1 MTRTNGFLCYA
12 HRDGQSPSRAYV
24 GELQLHLNPLQP
36 GHHHRAWSDQDIR
49 DGADWPAEVRQA
61 LDSAA
66 YAVLFVNI
74 EFLNSEFV
82 EQVELPALL
91 EAAQRDGLLVLAVR
105 VGHCQLP
112 DWLARIQFSNHDEG
126 PLAALKRPTRDRI
139 YETVA
144 KRVAEQLNGAPGQS
158 QAVRL
163 MAETSLSSTDK
174 AARAIVGPDVDAAP
188 TAPLYLADALSR
200 YAAKDLEGIREQYRR
215 GERADA
221 IAALDALL
229 AADTWAALAPSLR
242 GRMLRTA
249 ALYQLVAENIA
260 KARDLAKRAD
270 TEDPEGDGQVLAA
283 HLALREDGATATLT
297 LLHQPRSPE
306 ARHLKAAILIEAGDA
321 EGALAAIGSGGR
333 DAGTPSSTDTEP
345 APTPDSQ
352 SVPELDTLATANTT
366 GETWR
371 LRALALLALGRLT
384 DAVEAIEQARS
395 LAPDWL
401 SVRSAAAVVDF
412 WRACTP
418 AALTLTE
425 RPLWPMPFARALVR
439 ADAGAHAA
447 LAEAERE
454 FEAVASAMPEG
465 SAEWGHWM
473 TWRLIALLAAGSPR
487 EEATELADRLL
498 AGSGPVHPWALLWAR
513 FFELD
518 LDRCRLP
525 ERLAAV
531 TPEDDNFVVLH
542 GLLIELRLADG
553 DAEPVLDDLLALDPI
568 LTAQGH
574 HDAAGQWRVFALTA
588 AGRCEEAVSV
598 ANLVTD
604 PRLRLRLRLHIAR
617 VQEQAV
623 PGSHKAAAAALL
635 AADPGPDALAE
646 ACEAHALSG
655 DWAFVAAHADA
666 LLEAIPTPAS
676 LRFLAVATWNQGEYQ
691 RCLSALDE
699 HRHVYPDGRLPQ
711 DLALLRVRCQGMLGE
726 VSQAAREARRLYEED
741 PSPEGLITLVNAQLQ
756 CADLE
761 GMRQSLR
768 RMLGLDGVPGDALMQ
783 AAGLAGLTGDRDLA
797 VSLWRLA
804 SETGSA
810 APTFAVQAAMTG
822 SMLGLEDEAAPWF
835 QRMAESTESGDSGV
849 MRLHISEMPELL
861 RAQREG
867 SQRVESLYRAGEI
880 PAHLLSEPGFPPL
893 SVLFHRIPDSNRQNP
908 DPLRQPPVLLRH
920 GSRPMKGEEHGSGIK
935 GRLILDITALLTA
948 ADLGLLDRI
957 EARRQPSYL
966 TPNWHPLLLEE
977 IRRLRPVQ
985 PERIAANRRIAELVR
1000 AGAIQLVDLAA
1011 LPDPPADLADLLGD
1025 HQARELLY
1033 VREIGGY
1040 LVDSLP
1046 LRRSDFSHW
1055 EPIESPPD
1063 WASCLTGPRPLL
1075 DLALR
1080 EGLIDTAAHG
1090 RASLLF
1096 ASEPADSPHLESRLG
1111 VILISP
1117 DILSLLAQTDLLSV
1131 LCHRFRI
1138 ATPADLSRQTEVALS
1153 QHEAN
1158 ERLAV
1163 WLQQLIDRVALGLKR
1178 GVYLVT
1184 PTQKPPTESDD
1195 QPTHGLD
1202 DLLRFR
1208 GEPGDLI
1215 WIDDRLLSGFPS
1227 TETSQIVGIVEVLD
1241 LLRAS
1246 GGITDAERFQW
1257 LAQLRAGNYLYV
1269 PLDDQEILYW
1279 LSQAHSKSGNLIV
1292 PPQLE
1297 VLARYWSACLF
1308 QSDGLQLKPTER
1320 HPHGELVFVASSR
1333 STIDRVLA
1341 AIWSDSRLGERRKRQ
1356 RVDWVLDRLYVGMD
1370 DILLLIPASEPNR
1383 DVNLPGTE
1391 TGMLVAMAFTMM
1403 NGPPPKPETDKTP
1416 AERYLEWICERVID
1430 PRLRADPEVVVPAA
1444 GTIGRLLLGMLR
1456 DDSEPAVAAVLGAW
1470 TLRLLRILPDA
1481 LRRELH
1487 KDQVLMQR
1495 LGLTEVTVAEIDGL
1509 CFAAR
1514 ELWPAVENALR
1525 GVVPILKDADNDKAV
1540 TLRLVSPPDALQ
1552 PVLELADAK
1561 GKPIGRHYFEHSEI
1575 LYPSRDLRLQ
1585 ALQRHPHWWDGQPD
1599 GAEAVEQILA
1609 GIDPPERRIQE
1620 LARLAAQSADGH
1632 YLALEAQWRRDRGV
1646 PIDRCFPPALD
1657 SILTYVR
1664 CAENDGDGGRLADR
1678 CWDALGRPVP
1688 VERGLPERLRRI
1700 TLLPCPLPDA
1710 VRSEISDLDA
1720 EQAQGL
1726 LKALSAALVDPV
1738 GRLHLLDLAL
1748 TVSGTLLDALEIAQ
1762 AQIDYLTTSD
1772 FDTELRLVLTLID
1785 IGYRAFETGK
1795 TADSRPQERLLA
1807 AWIHAAQVLRILL
1820 SGGADLAALAERLEH
1835 WSPVPLRD
1843 LYAVLG
1849 QPFQDVAWPGNV
1861 QTADVVFVGL
1871 GAILNRHQ
1879 ATTARVNLD
1888 RVRERIDLFLS
1899 WQPDPATDLHLL
1911 RDPYLLSDVLGCLWG
1926 GDRSQHL
1933 AGLMVPEAASRFS
1946 AAAFTSR
1953 LDDLLTT
1960 LTEAPTRTDLWQLLW
1975 LLVGRGSLPSMLA
1988 ERLDAIISG
1997 LDLNA
2002 ITRSDP
2008 NMIMPLMELAV
2019 RHASDRARIENCI
2032 NQWSEGIDSG
2042 TSPMPGFAEQVGEGA
2057 RDAFIDRLVNWMH
2070 GLAVRHP
2077 DHPDAEFARLLDGM
2091 ILRSRRVAAYM
2102 RGPLTSIAR
2111 QMPFARHRTL
2121 RRSLLCA
2128 RSRPEPI
2135 PTDSA
2140 RLSQTGRQDQ

>member
-12 HRDGQSPSRAYV
+12 HRGGKSPSREYV

-82 EQVELPALL
+82 ERVELPALL
-91 EAAQRDGLLVLAVR
+91 EAARRDGLLLLAVWVR
-105 VGHCQLP
+105 PCRLP
-112 DWLARIQFSNHDEG
+112 DWLARIQFSNPVET
-126 PLAALKRPTRDRI
+126 PLAALKPTTRDRVYMAI
-139 YETVA
+139 AE
-144 KRVAEQLNGAPGQS
+144 RVAEHLNGSPGQS

-163 MAETSLSSTDK
+163 MAETSPSSADK
-174 AARAIVGPDVDAAP
+174 AASAIVGPDVDAVP
-188 TAPLYLADALSR
+188 SAPLDLAEPLSR
-200 YAAKDLEGIREQYRR
+200 LVAGELERIREQYRR

-221 IAALDALL
+221 IAGLDALL
-229 AADTWAALAPSLR
+229 AADTWAALDPSLR

-249 ALYQLVAENIA
+249 ALYRLGAEDIA

-283 HLALREDGATATLT
+283 HLALREDGATAALT

-306 ARHLKAAILIEAGDA
+306 ARHLKAAILVEAGDA

-439 ADAGAHAA
+439 ADAEARTA
-447 LAEAERE
+447 LAEAAQS
-454 FEAVASAMPEG
+454 FAAVASAVPEG

-473 TWRLIALLAAGSPR
+473 TWRLIALLSAGSPR
-487 EEATELADRLL
+487 DEATTLANRLL
-498 AGSGPVHPWALLWAR
+498 SGDGPIHPWPLLWAR

-518 LDRCRLP
+518 LDRPLLK
-525 ERLAAV
+525 ERLATV
-531 TPEDDNFVVLH
+531 TQEDDNFAVLR

-553 DAEPVLDDLLALDPI
+553 EIEAVLDDLATWDPI

-574 HDAAGQWRVFALTA
+574 RDIARQWRVFALTA
-588 AGRCEEAVSV
+588 TGRFDEAVAV
-598 ANLVTD
+598 ADSATD
-604 PRLRLRLRLHIAR
+604 PRLCLRLKLHIAR
-617 VQEQAV
+617 AQEQAA

-635 AADPGPDALAE
+635 DADPGPDTLSE
-646 ACEAHALSG
+646 ACEAHALSR

-676 LRFLAVATWNQGEYQ
+676 LRLLAVATWNQGEYQ

-726 VSQAAREARRLYEED
+726 VSQAAREARRLYEEH

-810 APTFAVQAAMTG
+810 TPTFAVQAAMTG

-920 GSRPMKGEEHGSGIK
+920 GSRPMIGEEHGSGIK

-985 PERIAANRRIAELVR
+985 PERVAANRRIAELVR
-1000 AGAIQLVDLAA
+1000 ASAIQLVDLAM

-1025 HQARELLY
+1025 HQARALFY
-1033 VREIGGY
+1033 AREIGGY
-1040 LVDSLP
+1040 LVDFLP
-1046 LRRSDFSHW
+1046 LRRPDFSHW
-1055 EPIESPPD
+1055 EPIELPPD
-1063 WASCLTGPRPLL
+1063 WASYLTGPRPLL
-1075 DLALR
+1075 DLTLW
-1080 EGLIDTAAHG
+1080 EGRIDTAAHG

-1096 ASEPADSPHLESRLG
+1096 ASEPTDSPHLENHPEVLLVSPG
-1111 VILISP
+1111 V
-1117 DILSLLAQTDLLSV
+1117 LSLLAQADLLSV
-1131 LCHRFRI
+1131 FCHRFRI
-1138 ATPADLSRQTEVALS
+1138 AIPTDLWHQTEAELS
-1153 QHEAN
+1153 QQEAN
-1158 ERLAV
+1158 ERLIV
-1163 WLQQLIDRVALGLKR
+1163 WVQKLIERVSTRLGEGVCRVA
-1178 GVYLVT
+1178 
-1184 PTQKPPTESDD
+1184 PTQNPPAEQYS
-1195 QPTHGLD
+1195 QPMNGLD
-1202 DLLRFR
+1202 DLLHFR
-1208 GEPGDLI
+1208 GEPNDVI
-1215 WIDDRLLSGFPS
+1215 WIDDRLLSSFPS
-1227 TETSQIVGIVEVLD
+1227 TETSRIVGIVEILE

-1246 GGITDAERFQW
+1246 GGITDTERFQW
-1257 LAQLRAGNYLYV
+1257 LAQLRAGNHRYI

-1279 LSQAHSKSGNLIV
+1279 VGQAHSDSGNLIV

-1297 VLARYWSACLF
+1297 VLARYWSACLS
-1308 QSDGLQLKPTER
+1308 QSDGLQVKPTER
-1320 HPHGELVFVASSR
+1320 HPHGELAFVASSR
-1333 STIDRVLA
+1333 NAIDRALA

-1356 RVDWVLDRLYVGMD
+1356 RADWVLDRLYVGMD
-1370 DILLLIPASEPNR
+1370 DIHHLISAR
-1383 DVNLPGTE
+1383 DLNQDKNLPGTE
-1391 TGMLVAMAFTMM
+1391 IGMLVATAFTMM
-1403 NGPPPKPETDKTP
+1403 NGPQPRTETDKKP
-1416 AERYLEWICERVID
+1416 SERYLEWICERVII
-1430 PRLRADPEVVVPAA
+1430 PRLQADPEVIVPAA
-1444 GTIGRLLLGMLR
+1444 GTIGRSLLGLLR
-1456 DDSEPAVAAVLGAW
+1456 DDSEPTIAEVLGAW
-1470 TLRLLRILPDA
+1470 TLRFLRILPDA

-1487 KDQVLMQR
+1487 KDQALMQR
-1495 LGLTEVTVAEIDGL
+1495 LGLAQVTVAEIDGL
-1509 CFAAR
+1509 SFAAR
-1514 ELWPAVENALR
+1514 DLWPALESALR
-1525 GVVPILKDADNDKAV
+1525 GTVPILNDTDDQKPV
-1540 TLRLVSPPDALQ
+1540 TLRLVSPADAQQ

-1646 PIDRCFPPALD
+1646 PIDRCFPPALE

-1664 CAENDGDGGRLADR
+1664 CTENYGDGGRLADR
-1678 CWDALGRPVP
+1678 CWDALGSSVP

-1748 TVSGTLLDALEIAQ
+1748 TVSGTLPDALEIAQ
-1762 AQIDYLTTSD
+1762 AQIDYLTTKE
-1772 FDTELRLVLTLID
+1772 FDTELQLILRLID
-1785 IGYRAFETGK
+1785 IGYRAFEARK
-1795 TADSRPQERLLA
+1795 TADSLPQDRLLG

-1820 SGGADLAALAERLEH
+1820 SGGADLAALSERLDH
-1835 WSPVPLRD
+1835 WSPVPLQD

-1849 QPFQDVAWPGNV
+1849 QPFQDLAWPGNV
-1861 QTADVVFVGL
+1861 RTSDVLFVGL

-1879 ATTARVNLD
+1879 TPTVRLNLD
-1888 RVRERIDLFLS
+1888 RVRERMDLFLS

-1926 GDRSQHL
+1926 GNRSQHL
-1933 AGLMVPEAASRFS
+1933 AGLTRLEAASRFS
-1946 AAAFTSR
+1946 AAAFADQ

-1960 LTEAPTRTDLWQLLW
+1960 LTEAPTRTDLWQLLQ
-1975 LLVGRGSLPSMLA
+1975 LRVGRGSLPSMLA

-2002 ITRSDP
+2002 IIHSDP
-2008 NMIMPLMELAV
+2008 EVIMPLMELAV

-2042 TSPMPGFAEQVGEGA
+2042 TSPTPGFAEQVGEGA

-2091 ILRSRRVAAYM
+2091 ILRSRAVAAYM

-2128 RSRPEPI
+2128 RSRPDPE
-2135 PTDSA
+2135 
-2140 RLSQTGRQDQ
+2140 